1 MFCLERF
8 IVPDIEGVVILLVFL
23 EDVSVVFGLEEV
35 GLGADGFGLVSHFNE
50 IIIQCQ

>member
-1 MFCLERF
+1 MFGLEGF
-8 IVPDIEGVVILLVFL
+8 IMPDIEGVVIFLVFL

-35 GLGADGFGLVSHFNE
+35 GLGTNGFGLVSHFNE

>member
-1 MFCLERF
+1 VFGFDGF
-8 IVPDIEGVVILLVFL
+8 IMPDIEGVVIFLVFL
-23 EDVSVVFGLEEV
+23 EDMSVVFGLEEV